1 MSYELTIIPG
11 TQIALF
17 CWSGPV
23 SHADRKNNVVE
34 IARFCGENGIRQI
47 IVDTRQAV
55 SKTTMMET
63 FELGSSVARSMS
75 GVQFAIVRQSSD
87 ENAQFFEF
95 VAANRGAHSRS
106 FGAIEDALRWL
117 NAK

>member
-23 SHADRKNNVVE
+23 TQEDRQNNVVE

-55 SKTTMMET
+55 SKTTTMEDLK
-63 FELGSSVARSMS
+63 LGVSVAKTMR
-75 GVQFAIVRQSSD
+75 GIQFAIVRQSSD
-87 ENAQFFEF
+87 KEAQFFEN